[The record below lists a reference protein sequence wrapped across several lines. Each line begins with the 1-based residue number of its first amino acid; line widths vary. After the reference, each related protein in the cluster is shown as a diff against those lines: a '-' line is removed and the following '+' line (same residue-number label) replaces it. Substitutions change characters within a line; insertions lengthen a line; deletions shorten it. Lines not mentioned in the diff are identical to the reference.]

1 MVFTAKDTEWMYDVT
16 KKNDASDKEDHRKWN
31 EVLRTCE
38 EEGRRACA
46 GNDIRCTD
54 GSLPGKRRR
63 GTEDQLNIL
72 V

>member
-16 KKNDASDKEDHRKWN
+16 KKNGASDKEDHRKRN
-31 EVLRTCE
+31 EVLRTCK
-38 EEGRRACA
+38 EEGRG

-54 GSLPGKRRR
+54 SSLPGERRR